1 MGQTKMSLDLKKIK
15 YFLFPV
21 AGSRR
26 SNARLSMVDFMPFS
40 RDLSQ
45 EQLIGWVN
53 PGETLKLSKAC

>member
-1 MGQTKMSLDLKKIK
+1 MHT
-15 YFLFPV
+15 FHV

-45 EQLIGWVN
+45 EQLIGYIDKCIT
-53 PGETLKLSKAC
+53 PLSHIWNINHTFL

>member
-1 MGQTKMSLDLKKIK
+1 MQVTYL
-15 YFLFPV
+15 FLI

-45 EQLIGWVN
+45 EQLIGYVN
-53 PGETLKLSKAC
+53 KYVNGHKDMWHPKHLLD